1 MGKTAGVGPA
11 LGNIDEDPTTDSK
24 DAEKWEEQHRQL
36 LACMPYI
43 DLWFEAKDGA
53 YNRVAPLLTSL
64 KWSGGPV
71 GVRVRL
77 EPVEDAN
84 ELRKLAWRYRGEAR
98 SPVRKL
104 PKDGYAWPTD
114 LLDYWLRNS
123 SDLRRIAAYRL
134 DLAKATLA
142 SKARCT

>member
-104 PKDGYAWPTD
+104 PKASER
-114 LLDYWLRNS
+114 WLRLADRPTGLLAPELLRS
-123 SDLRRIAAYRL
+123 TPYCCISPRTREGDL
-134 DLAKATLA
+134 
-142 SKARCT
+142 SKQD